1 VAQEIKRKRKLV
13 WIAVILVTSIAALG
27 VAGYLALRSP
37 RFHHYLLA
45 QIERRASEA
54 TGAEVRVQ
62 NFVLHLSRLSADAYG
77 ITIRGK
83 ERASAHPLV
92 EADQLGIR
100 LKIISLLRKK
110 VDLNE
115 IILRHPVV
123 NLQVSKDGT
132 TNLPAIP
139 QSNTSSD
146 PFDLGIQHVLV
157 EHGEIYYNDA
167 KTPLDAEFH
176 DLQLDV
182 KAQLNGKSYDGN
194 ISYLS
199 GRIQYGDTK
208 PLPHNLTAS
217 FTANPSEFT
226 LKPLVLSGFLDPR
239 IARTSTQL
247 LATVR
252 QRLLQDYAPSAG
264 REAHFQECFYSRG

>member
-1 VAQEIKRKRKLV
+1 MAQEIKRKRKLV

-115 IILRHPVV
+115 IIMARFI
-123 NLQVSKDGT
+123 T
-132 TNLPAIP
+132 T
-139 QSNTSSD
+139 
-146 PFDLGIQHVLV
+146 
-157 EHGEIYYNDA
+157 
-167 KTPLDAEFH
+167 TP
-176 DLQLDV
+176 
-182 KAQLNGKSYDGN
+182 
-194 ISYLS
+194 
-199 GRIQYGDTK
+199 K
-208 PLPHNLTAS
+208 PHWTPS
-217 FTANPSEFT
+217 FTIYNST
-226 LKPLVLSGFLDPR
+226 LRLSSMEKVTMAIFP
-239 IARTSTQL
+239 I
-247 LATVR
+247 
-252 QRLLQDYAPSAG
+252 
-264 REAHFQECFYSRG
+264 